1 MYKILL
7 AGFGGQ
13 GILFA
18 GKQLATAGMK
28 ADKNVTWLPS
38 YGPEM
43 RGGTCN
49 CSVIVSDTEIGS
61 PLVDN
66 PNIFLCFNLPSY
78 YKFESKVEKDG
89 IMICDSSLISE
100 KSKRTDIKAL
110 YIPATELADKAGLSG
125 KANVVILGYL
135 IKASKMFDYDFFKQ
149 LMVDSIKEKKP
160 ALAEANEK
168 ALVLGYNYE
177 G

>member
-1 MYKILL
+1 
-7 AGFGGQ
+7 
-13 GILFA
+13 
-18 GKQLATAGMK
+18 
-28 ADKNVTWLPS
+28 
-38 YGPEM
+38 
-43 RGGTCN
+43 
-49 CSVIVSDTEIGS
+49 
-61 PLVDN
+61 
-66 PNIFLCFNLPSY
+66 
-78 YKFESKVEKDG
+78 
-89 IMICDSSLISE
+89 MICDSSLISE
-100 KSKRTDIKAL
+100 KWKRTDIKAL